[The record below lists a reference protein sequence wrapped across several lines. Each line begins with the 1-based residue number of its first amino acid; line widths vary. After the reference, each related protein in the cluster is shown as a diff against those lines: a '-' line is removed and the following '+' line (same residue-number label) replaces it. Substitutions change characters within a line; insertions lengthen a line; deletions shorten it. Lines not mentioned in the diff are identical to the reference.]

1 MRLPK
6 RSDVNARAS
15 QLGFTIMET
24 LIGLAILSIVSTS
37 IYFAYSNVLDIVQS
51 AQYNSVALDT
61 IESEVESVRNMR
73 YEDVGVAGGVP
84 QGLLAQEKIVS
95 VGTTDLVLHTYVR
108 NIDDPFDGTLG
119 GTPGDTAPADYKLV
133 EFQVTCDTC
142 PRHDLISMSTY
153 VAPKNLESTSRR
165 GNLFI
170 RVFDAAGIAV
180 SGATVHITN
189 TLASPDIDLTD
200 ITNTDG
206 MLQLVDTAT
215 GSAAYRIEVSK
226 SGYSSDRTYAP
237 GSPANPVKPDA
248 TVANQQL
255 TIASFAIDR
264 VSSLTIRARDQFCA
278 PTAGFDA
285 LVTGAKNIGTSP
297 DTPKYSVAH
306 ATDANGLATLGS
318 LEWDTYSLV
327 PTDTT
332 FDIAGAHASLSFAI
346 DPNTQHTLT
355 WMTHAKSSNALLVS
369 VVDASGQPLNDAL
382 VHVTG
387 TGYDESRTTG
397 HWTLTQTEWPAGSYD
412 SASAF
417 IETSSGGVLTL
428 KESNGSYASA
438 SEEWLIS
445 NTFDIGTSSM
455 DFDTLNWSPTTQPQP
470 AGGNSLRMQLAANN
484 DNTTWTWVG
493 PDGTGTSYFTTS
505 GDAIPA
511 ALNGNRYVRYRA
523 LLKTDDESVTPSLE
537 DISINY
543 TSGCVMSGQAYVN
556 GLALETYNVTITRSG
571 YQPVTLSVPIG
582 SAWERIIVS
591 LTP

>member
-1 MRLPK
+1 MQLPK
-6 RSDVNARAS
+6 RLGVNAQTS
-15 QLGFTIMET
+15 QLGFTIIET
-24 LIGLAILSIVSTS
+24 LIGLTILSIVSTS

-73 YEDVGVAGGVP
+73 YEDVGVVEGAP
-84 QGLLAQEKIVS
+84 QGLLAQEKIIS

-142 PRHDLISMSTY
+142 PRHNLISMSTY
-153 VAPKNLESTSRR
+153 IAPKNLESTSRR

-206 MLQLVDTAT
+206 VLQLVDTAT
-215 GSAAYRIEVSK
+215 GSAAYRVEVSK

-237 GSPANPVKPDA
+237 GSPANPIKPDA

-278 PTAGFDA
+278 PTSSFDA
-285 LVTGAKNIGTSP
+285 LVTGAKNIGTNP

-306 ATDANGLATLGS
+306 TTDANGLVTLGS

-327 PTDTT
+327 PTDTA
-332 FDIAGAHASLSFAI
+332 FDIAGAHASLSFSI

-355 WMTHAKSSNALLVS
+355 WMTYAKSANALLVS

-397 HWTLTQTEWPAGSYD
+397 HWALTQTDWPAGSYD

-455 DFDTLNWSPTTQPQP
+455 DFDTLNWSPASQPQP
-470 AGGNSLRMQLAANN
+470 AGDNSLRLQLAANN
-484 DNTTWTWVG
+484 DNTTWSWTG

-505 GDAIPA
+505 GDAIPVS
-511 ALNGNRYVRYRA
+511 LNGNRYIRYRA
-523 LLKTDDESVTPSLE
+523 ILKTDSEQIASSLE
-537 DISINY
+537 DVSINY
-543 TSGCVMSGQAYVN
+543 ASGCVMSGQAYIN
-556 GLALETYNVTITRSG
+556 GLALETYDVTITRSG
-571 YQPVTLSVPIG
+571 YQPVTLSVPI
-582 SAWERIIVS
+582 STAWERIIVS

>member
-1 MRLPK
+1 MQLPK
-6 RSDVNARAS
+6 RLGVNAQTS
-15 QLGFTIMET
+15 QLGFTIIET
-24 LIGLAILSIVSTS
+24 LIGLTILSIVSTS

-73 YEDVGVAGGVP
+73 YEDVGVVEGAP
-84 QGLLAQEKIVS
+84 QGLLAQEKIIS

-142 PRHDLISMSTY
+142 PRHNLISMSTY
-153 VAPKNLESTSRR
+153 IAPKNLESTSRR

-206 MLQLVDTAT
+206 VLQLVDTAT
-215 GSAAYRIEVSK
+215 GSAAYRVEVSK

-237 GSPANPVKPDA
+237 GSPANPIKPDA

-278 PTAGFDA
+278 PTSSFDA
-285 LVTGAKNIGTSP
+285 LVTGAKNIGTNP

-306 ATDANGLATLGS
+306 TTDANGLVTLGS

-327 PTDTT
+327 PTDTA
-332 FDIAGAHASLSFAI
+332 FDIAGAHASLSFSI

-355 WMTHAKSSNALLVS
+355 WMTYAKSANALLVS

-397 HWTLTQTEWPAGSYD
+397 HWALTQTDWPAGSYD

-455 DFDTLNWSPTTQPQP
+455 DFDTLNWSPASQPQP
-470 AGGNSLRMQLAANN
+470 AGDNSLRMQLAANN
-484 DNTTWTWVG
+484 DNTTWAWTG

-505 GDAIPA
+505 GDAIPVS
-511 ALNGNRYVRYRA
+511 LNGNRYIRYRA
-523 LLKTDDESVTPSLE
+523 ILKTDSEQIASSLE
-537 DISINY
+537 DVSINY
-543 TSGCVMSGQAYVN
+543 ASGCVMSGQAYIN
-556 GLALETYNVTITRSG
+556 GLALETYDVTITRSG
-571 YQPVTLSVPIG
+571 YQPVTLSVPI
-582 SAWERIIVS
+582 STAWERIIVS